1 MSKCKHNRI
10 KRKLI
15 EKGAAPGTHTAYCGQ
30 QCKKVKTFTIT
41 QNDIN
46 SVYPKGRPKTTR

>member
-15 EKGAAPGTHTAYCGQ
+15 EQGKGPGTFTAYCSQ
-30 QCKKVKTFTIT
+30 QCKRVKTFTIT
-41 QNDIN
+41 RNDIN
-46 SVYPKGRPKTTR
+46 SVYPKGRPRQ